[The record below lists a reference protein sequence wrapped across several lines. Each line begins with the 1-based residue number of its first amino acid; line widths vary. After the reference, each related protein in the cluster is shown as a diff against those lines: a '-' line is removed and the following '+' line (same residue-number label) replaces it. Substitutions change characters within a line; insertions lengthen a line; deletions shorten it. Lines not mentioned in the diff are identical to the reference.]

1 MDEAH
6 NAAEARN
13 DCISQH
19 VSQHEHVRLAVSPP
33 AAPRSR
39 VPGRPAAAC
48 PPRHRGVLEGDS
60 SAGRAVVAAAGWL
73 GPVRYRTRPARVGD
87 LDVRAALRSIAA
99 WNSPRSIGLLRS
111 GRDTADILAIAVA
124 DGLGSSMHSTWEPCS
139 GGTAAREVTL
149 ALDLHPDP
157 DTIDAVGLLT
167 TVAAEIVGVG
177 RVRGLADR
185 GLCCLLVVVVP
196 TAADPDGSRSVW
208 IAQVGDVSIWTHTRI
223 SQSVRLRLT
232 HDYEPCSKHYAPC
245 VVCGPSAGP
254 RPGGPASHL
263 AQPVLFERCPT
274 S

>member
-1 MDEAH
+1 
-6 NAAEARN
+6 
-13 DCISQH
+13 
-19 VSQHEHVRLAVSPP
+19 
-33 AAPRSR
+33 
-39 VPGRPAAAC
+39 
-48 PPRHRGVLEGDS
+48 
-60 SAGRAVVAAAGWL
+60 VAAAGWL

-208 IAQVGDVSIWTHTRI
+208 TAQVGDVSIWTHTRV
-223 SQSVRLRLT
+223 SPVGSPATHPRLRTMFEALCALRSMRTFCWPTTGRASEPPGSTGAVRTLPDELT
-232 HDYEPCSKHYAPC
+232 WMLLC
-245 VVCGPSAGP
+245 VRA
-254 RPGGPASHL
+254 
-263 AQPVLFERCPT
+263 
-274 S
+274 